1 VSAVVLAPLADV
13 SRDQALGLAER
24 RGGSRLWP
32 LSLTHGD
39 PQPGWYVDR
48 VLEDAARDDA
58 DAVAAVVDGQVEGLA
73 VLRTPAWDAEHFGFG
88 VGRVEHLLG
97 DPAALA
103 PLTSWAVERAAA
115 GDLRMCSCRIAGDDL
130 AAIHALEDAGFR
142 FVEQVLHPW
151 RSTAGWQALPPATR
165 PATPADAD
173 ALAAIARATFA
184 HDRFHRDHRFA
195 RAAADGVYERW
206 VRTWL
211 GAPRPDRFVRVL
223 EHAGSPAAFMLYEL
237 ERPLGAG
244 GPTTAS
250 IVLNGIDPR
259 LKGRGLGGVL
269 YHDAVDLVAGVADS
283 VTSVV
288 AAHNNEALSVYAKLG
303 FRFSGPGHVTLHSW
317 MANQ

>member
-151 RSTAGWQALPPATR
+151 RSTAGWQAWPPATR

-195 RAAADGVYERW
+195 RAAADGVYERR

-223 EHAGSPAAFMLYEL
+223 ERAGSPAAFMLFDL
-237 ERPLGAG
+237 ERRQDGAS
-244 GPTTAS
+244 TVAH
-250 IVLNGIDPR
+250 IMVNVIDPR
-259 LKGRGLGGVL
+259 LQGRGLGAVL
-269 YHDAVDLVAGVADS
+269 YSDVVDLVAVGDV
-283 VTSVV
+283 VTAAVV
-288 AAHNNEALSVYAKLG
+288 AHNSEALNIYARLG
-303 FRFSGPGHVTLHSW
+303 FRQSGAGEVTLHRW
-317 MANQ
+317 TEPQ